1 MLTKLRPFIH
11 TFLKE
16 ASSMFEMYVYTMGE
30 RSYALEMVKLLDP
43 RRVYF
48 SSRVISKADCTQR
61 HQKGLD
67 MVLGAESAVVI
78 LDDTEDDLVTEATIG
93 SSRVW
98 SKHRENLILMERYH
112 FFSSSCRQF
121 RIFAESLSELNRDEC
136 KSEGALASVL
146 KVLKGIHE
154 KFFDQELGANLSGRD
169 VRQVIKMVLLL
180 FTVDQNIIKVNNQ
193 KSTNE
198 RTQYLSKS
206 VGTLVRPMGMIL
218 VWKVVFLSSLG
229 CM

>member
-78 LDDTEDDLVTEATIG
+78 LDDTEDKMDLQ
-93 SSRVW
+93 VW

-154 KFFDQELGANLSGRD
+154 KFFDQQELGANLSGRD